1 MGRPYIDRV
10 IDRVGP
16 MALSDQMVV
25 VVAVVNHETPR
36 LKL

>member
-10 IDRVGP
+10 IERVGP
-16 MALSDQMVV
+16 MALSDQMV